1 MQIHYLTAMQIPQP
15 EQCIFIDIETVSQQP
30 DFKQLPAEWQSLFE
44 EKTSWLQTENST
56 PESLYQEKA
65 AIMAEFGKIICISVG
80 YLRKDAA
87 GKFELRLKSFYGDDE
102 AVVLTMFVQSV
113 TQLMQARKMRMWF
126 AGHNIR
132 EFDIPYICRRL
143 LVQGQ
148 SLPQWLDFQA
158 LKPWDVP
165 LLDTLQLW
173 KFGDYKHFTSLKLLA
188 ACLGIASP
196 KQDLDGSMVGNAYW
210 QEKALDKIVSYCQRD
225 VLTVAQLLLR
235 FSQLP
240 LLNDE
245 QVVVQ

>member
-1 MQIHYLTAMQIPQP
+1 MQLPQL

-30 DFKQLPAEWQSLFE
+30 GFDALAAEWQALFE
-44 EKTSWLQTENST
+44 EKTSWLQDEHAT
-56 PESLYQEKA
+56 PQSLYEAKA
-65 AIMAEFGKIICISVG
+65 AIMAEFGKIVCISVG
-80 YLRKDAA
+80 YLRKNAD
-87 GKFELRLKSFYGDDE
+87 GQLELRIKSFYGDDE
-102 AVVLTMFVQSV
+102 AAVLTSFVQSI

-143 LVQGQ
+143 LVHGQ
-148 SLPQWLDFQA
+148 ALPQWLNFQT

-173 KFGDYKHFTSLKLLA
+173 KFGDYKHYTSLKLLA

-196 KQDLDGSMVGNAYW
+196 KQDLDGSMVGHAYW
-210 QEKALDKIVSYCQRD
+210 QEKATDKIVAYCQRD
-225 VLTVAQLLLR
+225 VLTVAQLVLR

-240 LLNDE
+240 LLHDN
-245 QVVVQ
+245 QVVIQ